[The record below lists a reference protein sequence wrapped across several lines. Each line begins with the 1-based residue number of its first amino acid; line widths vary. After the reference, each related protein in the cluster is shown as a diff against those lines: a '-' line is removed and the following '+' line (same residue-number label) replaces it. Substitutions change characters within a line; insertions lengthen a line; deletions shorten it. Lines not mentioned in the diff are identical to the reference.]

1 MKFSATRLPGVVL
14 IEPEVF
20 ADDRGWFMETFSA
33 PKFADGLAALGLP
46 VPRPFVQDNESSSS
60 RGVLRGLHHQL
71 PPHPQ
76 GKLVRVVSG
85 AVFDVAVDVRRD
97 SPTFGQWVGA
107 ELSEEN
113 RRQLWIPEGFA
124 HGFVA
129 LADRTRVLYRT
140 TDTYARECERAIRWD
155 DPTISI
161 DWPLPCPP
169 RLAVKDAS
177 APRLVDAEV
186 F

>member
-97 SPTFGQWVGA
+97 SPTFGQWIGA
-107 ELSEEN
+107 ELSDEN

-169 RLAVKDAS
+169 RLAAKDAS
-177 APRLVDAEV
+177 APRLLDAEV